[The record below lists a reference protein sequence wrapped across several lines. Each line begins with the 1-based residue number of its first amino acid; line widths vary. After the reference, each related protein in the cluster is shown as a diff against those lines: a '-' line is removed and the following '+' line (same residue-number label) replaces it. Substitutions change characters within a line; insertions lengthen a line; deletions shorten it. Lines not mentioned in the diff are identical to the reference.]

1 MVDSIVLTADA
12 CSSMNAAALLLL
24 ATTAVKAIPQAA
36 VDRPQVLASF
46 ESDKARAHAISAR
59 APRVRD
65 IHPMAMGAGAAACMP
80 CCPFNPP
87 CAVCVCADG
96 ARWQAV
102 NDPVMGGISESSF
115 KVEGNRG
122 VWSGEVKVVPRL
134 HAPGFCRVNGALSA
148 GPTDLSQS
156 AGLIF
161 DVSGTGD
168 PAETMMAQIETG
180 RSNFRGQFVAN
191 VTGISAETGSH
202 FVAFSDFRP
211 FGIRPEAGGLPTADQ
226 LKHVTQ
232 VGFLADGT
240 KGKFKI
246 ELGEVS
252 AGSAAPSPAPAPSAG
267 GLSLFEFSTS
277 SKPWR
282 VTDDPVMGGVSHSAF
297 KVIDGVGVW
306 VGEVKTVPKL
316 QAPGTCQANSA
327 TFASADASSYDAIEI
342 KLISKA
348 ELKQFQSVS

>member
-1 MVDSIVLTADA
+1 M
-12 CSSMNAAALLLL
+12 
-24 ATTAVKAIPQAA
+24 
-36 VDRPQVLASF
+36 
-46 ESDKARAHAISAR
+46 
-59 APRVRD
+59 
-65 IHPMAMGAGAAACMP
+65 
-80 CCPFNPP
+80 
-87 CAVCVCADG
+87 
-96 ARWQAV
+96 
-102 NDPVMGGISESSF
+102 MGGISESSF

-211 FGIRPEAGGLPTADQ
+211 FGIRPEAGGPPTADQ

-267 GLSLFEFSTS
+267 GLSLFEFSNS

-282 VTDDPVMGGVSHSAF
+282 VTNDPVMGGVSHSAF

>member
-1 MVDSIVLTADA
+1 VL
-12 CSSMNAAALLLL
+12 
-24 ATTAVKAIPQAA
+24 
-36 VDRPQVLASF
+36 
-46 ESDKARAHAISAR
+46 
-59 APRVRD
+59 
-65 IHPMAMGAGAAACMP
+65 
-80 CCPFNPP
+80 
-87 CAVCVCADG
+87 CADG

-102 NDPVMGGISESSF
+102 NDPVMGGISVSGF

-148 GPTDLSQS
+148 GPVDLSQS

-168 PAETMMAQIETG
+168 PVKTMLAQIETG
-180 RSNFRGQFVAN
+180 HSDFRGQFVAN

-211 FGIRPEAGGLPTADQ
+211 FGIRPEAGGPPTMDQ

-232 VGFLADGT
+232 VGMLADGT
-240 KGKFKI
+240 KGRFKI
-246 ELGEVS
+246 ELGEVL
-252 AGSAAPSPAPAPSAG
+252 AGSSTPSPAPAPAPGVG
-267 GLSLFEFSTS
+267 GLSLFEFSNS

-342 KLISKA
+342 KLISKG

>member
-1 MVDSIVLTADA
+1 ML
-12 CSSMNAAALLLL
+12 
-24 ATTAVKAIPQAA
+24 
-36 VDRPQVLASF
+36 
-46 ESDKARAHAISAR
+46 
-59 APRVRD
+59 
-65 IHPMAMGAGAAACMP
+65 
-80 CCPFNPP
+80 
-87 CAVCVCADG
+87 CADG

-122 VWSGEVKVVPRL
+122 VWTGEVKVVPRL
-134 HAPGFCRVNGALSA
+134 RAPGFCRVNGVLSA
-148 GPTDLSQS
+148 GAADLSQS

-161 DVSGTGD
+161 EVAGTGD
-168 PAETMMAQIETG
+168 PAKTMMAQIETG
-180 RSNFRGQFVAN
+180 HSSFRGQFVAN
-191 VTGISAETGSH
+191 ITGISAETGSH

-211 FGIRPEAGGLPTADQ
+211 FGIRPEAGGPPTKAQ
-226 LKHVTQ
+226 LKHVAQ

-246 ELGEVS
+246 ELGEVL
-252 AGSAAPSPAPAPSAG
+252 AGSGAPSPAPAPGSG
-267 GLSLFEFSTS
+267 GLSLCEFSNS

-282 VTDDPVMGGVSHSAF
+282 VTNDPVMGGVSHSTF
-297 KVIDGVGVW
+297 KVRNSLCFWILFNKTDPGPHCGKLKTRGRFSQVIGGVGIFA
-306 VGEVKTVPKL
+306 GEVKTVPKL

-327 TFASADASSYDAIEI
+327 TFASADASEYDAIEI